1 MELKMEVYDA
11 ALTLLGILE
20 TYDAVIIDDR
30 AFQPGSFS
38 LESIA
43 DSTTVPLLRPG
54 HIIWLEG
61 QTAGVIECV
70 QAARSGAGQTL
81 SVCGCLLAGL
91 LGRRILWG
99 MYNLSGSPPQLMYD
113 MVQDCAIAP
122 TRGDAAQRV
131 IPNLVLDGV
140 PPADARTVRKQ
151 STGAALTSFL
161 TELAQAN
168 QVAYGVR
175 FDPAAPQMAF
185 WARVGV
191 DRTVG
196 QSAVDPVLLS
206 TELDDVLSAEY
217 AYEESGFRNVALVAG
232 EGEGAGRKTVAVTN
246 PHCPGVAVPTGF
258 TRLEYIESTGTQ
270 YIDTGYRPTARTRV
284 VIDMHATS
292 SPTVGTLIFG
302 SIGPGGAQATLT
314 YNVYMMVS
322 PTAIRTD
329 YFGNMVFGTITNNLQ
344 RMVIDK
350 DKNVTKVQGFEF
362 VSPEVEPEAACPGN
376 LFIFA
381 LNHDGTPMLYCSYK
395 LYSFAMYDDGVLLR
409 SYIPCQRADGAVG
422 LYDEVSGQFF
432 GNAGTGAFVAG
443 PEVPWY
449 KPVGMMLRETF
460 VDARDLQSA
469 ADPDAP
475 LTDGEYQAALATR
488 GQEALADAPLVQS
501 FSASVRTRDAT
512 YRYGEDFLLGDTV
525 TVMDERLGVS
535 VSAVVEGVE
544 RSVGSTGE
552 DMVLTLGYGLP
563 ILSDRLRKAGV

>member
-43 DSTTVPLLRPG
+43 DSITVPLLRPG

-61 QTAGVIECV
+61 ETAGVIECV

-81 SVCGCLLAGL
+81 SVRGCLLAGL

-113 MVQDCAIAP
+113 MVQDCAITP

-131 IPNLVLDGV
+131 IPNLMLDGT

-151 STGAALTSFL
+151 STGASLTSFL

-175 FDPAAPQMAF
+175 FDPAVPQMAF

-191 DRTVG
+191 DRTVE
-196 QSAVDPVLLS
+196 QFAVDPVLLS

-217 AYEESGFRNVALVAG
+217 AYDESTFRNVALVAG
-232 EGEGAGRKTVAVTN
+232 EGEGADRKTEIVTN
-246 PHCPGVAVPTGF
+246 SACPGVVVPSGY

-270 YIDTGYRPTARTRV
+270 YIDTGCRPTALTRV
-284 VIDMHATS
+284 VIDMHSTS
-292 SPTVGTLIFG
+292 SPAVGTLIFG

-329 YFGNMVFGTITNNLQ
+329 YFGNMVFGAITNNLQ

-362 VSPEVEPEAACPGN
+362 VSPEVESEMACPGN

-409 SYIPCQRADGAVG
+409 SYVPCQRADGAVG

-449 KPVGMMLRETF
+449 KPTGMMLRETF

-475 LTDGEYQAALATR
+475 LTDEEYQAALNTR

-512 YRYGEDFLLGDTV
+512 YRYGEDFLLGDTITV
-525 TVMDERLGVS
+525 TDERLGIS

-544 RSVGSTGE
+544 RSVGRTGE

-563 ILSDRLRKAGV
+563 TLSDRLRKAGV

>member
-81 SVCGCLLAGL
+81 SVRGCLLAGL

-113 MVQDCAIAP
+113 IVQDCAIMP

-131 IPNLVLDGV
+131 IPNLVLDGA
-140 PPADARTVRKQ
+140 PPADVRTVRKQ
-151 STGAALTSFL
+151 STGASLTSFL

-232 EGEGAGRKTVAVTN
+232 EGEGAERKTQMVMVGGEKDGL
-246 PHCPGVAVPTGF
+246 PEGYI
-258 TRLEYIESTGTQ
+258 RLEYIESTGQ
-270 YIDTGYRPTARTRV
+270 EYINTGVRPSADLTVNIVFTPKKDGYDNRSVFGAAWAVNGFMLDVLQQGQVVFLSGGVSQIAQTETMEEIEATCSQAMLVVNGIEYSMAGGMADVDSPIYLFWVGNCAYPDNRGKLFLFRCEIVENGTAIRDFV
-284 VIDMHATS
+284 PCKNPS
-292 SPTVGTLIFG
+292 G
-302 SIGPGGAQATLT
+302 SIG
-314 YNVYMMVS
+314 
-322 PTAIRTD
+322 
-329 YFGNMVFGTITNNLQ
+329 
-344 RMVIDK
+344 
-350 DKNVTKVQGFEF
+350 
-362 VSPEVEPEAACPGN
+362 
-376 LFIFA
+376 
-381 LNHDGTPMLYCSYK
+381 
-395 LYSFAMYDDGVLLR
+395 
-409 SYIPCQRADGAVG
+409 
-422 LYDEVSGQFF
+422 LYDLVTEEFF
-432 GNAGTGAFVAG
+432 GNIGEGEFVGG
-443 PEVPWY
+443 PEIGNINAPS
-449 KPVGMMLRETF
+449 GMLRRETF

-501 FSASVRTRDAT
+501 VSASVRTRDAT

-563 ILSDRLRKAGV
+563 TLSDRLRKAGV

>member
-81 SVCGCLLAGL
+81 SVRGCLLAGL

-113 MVQDCAIAP
+113 MVQDCAITP

-131 IPNLVLDGV
+131 LPNLVLDGA

-232 EGEGAGRKTVAVTN
+232 EGEGTERKTKMVMVGGGKDGL
-246 PHCPGVAVPTGF
+246 PEGYI
-258 TRLEYIESTGTQ
+258 RLEYIESTGQ
-270 YIDTGYRPTARTRV
+270 EYINTGVRPSADLTVNIVFTPKKDGYDNRSVFGAAWAVNGFMLDVLQQGQVIFLSGGGSQIAQTETMEKIEVTCSQAMLVVNGIEYSMAGGMADVDSPIYLFWVGNCAYPDNRGKLFLYRCEIVENGTAIRDFV
-284 VIDMHATS
+284 PCKNPS
-292 SPTVGTLIFG
+292 G
-302 SIGPGGAQATLT
+302 SIGLYDMVTEEFFDNIGDGEFIGGSEI
-314 YNVYMMVS
+314 V
-322 PTAIRTD
+322 
-329 YFGNMVFGTITNNLQ
+329 GNMNAPRG
-344 RMVIDK
+344 
-350 DKNVTKVQGFEF
+350 
-362 VSPEVEPEAACPGN
+362 
-376 LFIFA
+376 
-381 LNHDGTPMLYCSYK
+381 ML
-395 LYSFAMYDDGVLLR
+395 R
-409 SYIPCQRADGAVG
+409 
-422 LYDEVSGQFF
+422 
-432 GNAGTGAFVAG
+432 
-443 PEVPWY
+443 
-449 KPVGMMLRETF
+449 RETF

-512 YRYGEDFLLGDTV
+512 YRYGEDFLLGDTITV
-525 TVMDERLGVS
+525 TDERLGLS

-544 RSVGSTGE
+544 RSVGRTGE

-563 ILSDRLRKAGV
+563 TLSDRLRKAGV